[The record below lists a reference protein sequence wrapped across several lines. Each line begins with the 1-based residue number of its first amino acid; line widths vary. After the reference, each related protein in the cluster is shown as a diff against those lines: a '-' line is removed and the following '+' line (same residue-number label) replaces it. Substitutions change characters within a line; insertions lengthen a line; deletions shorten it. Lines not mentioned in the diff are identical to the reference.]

1 MYMALISRQ
10 GSPRSRL
17 ILHHFPE
24 QLACN
29 GSRNLSPSSA
39 QAEQSTYIYIYIYV
53 TNACLKTTQ
62 LGQFP
67 AVYEQGV

>member
-17 ILHHFPE
+17 ILHH
-24 QLACN
+24 
-29 GSRNLSPSSA
+29 SISSWHA
-39 QAEQSTYIYIYIYV
+39 MVAETKFLVLLRQRKVHIYIYIYV

-67 AVYEQGV
+67 AVYEQGM